1 MPLKVAIIGRP
12 NVGKST
18 LFNRLAGR
26 RIAIVDNQPGVT
38 RDRKDAKGN
47 LLGMPLKIVDTAG
60 YDEIY
65 GETLESHMR
74 EQTEQAIAI
83 ADLALFMIDA
93 RAGVTPLDKDFAQ
106 TVRKSQ
112 TQAVLIANK
121 AEGRAGEQGV
131 LDAWSLGLG
140 DPIAF
145 SAEHGEGLDEV
156 FQAIRLLLGEDEFE
170 KLMNEEEISQIS
182 SGHEE
187 ILDRL
192 SEIDIEDTSISDDAL
207 VAKIKALEGEE
218 DEKSSE
224 DSDNTPIKLAI
235 IGRPNVGKSTLINAL
250 VKAERVIVS
259 PEAGTT
265 RDSIDVE
272 WEWDN
277 RRIQLVDT
285 AGLRKKSKVTER
297 LERLSTGATI
307 HALKFAEI
315 VALVMDPRQAL
326 EKQDLQIADLTLREG
341 RGLVLVLTMSDMVSS
356 AKGLIQETKER
367 VAKLLPNAGNPPIV
381 LLSGLTGKGLEYLMP
396 AVAKVHANWRAKA
409 KTGDLNRWLR
419 HAVARHP
426 PPSVHGK
433 RIKPRYIAQIK
444 ARPPTFVLIASRG
457 ERTPEQYRRFL
468 INGLRDS
475 FGFHGTPV
483 RLMIRQGRNP
493 YESRGRRKSVGGKG

>member
-38 RDRKDAKGN
+38 RDRKDAKGT

-433 RIKPRYIAQIK
+433 RIKLRYIAQIK

-493 YESRGRRKSVGGKG
+493 YESRGRPKSVGGKG

>member
-38 RDRKDAKGN
+38 RDRKDAKGR
-47 LLGMPLKIVDTAG
+47 LLGMPLEIVDTAG

-65 GETLESHMR
+65 GETLESRMR

-140 DPIAF
+140 DPIPF

-156 FQAIRLLLGEDEFE
+156 FQAIRVLLGEAEFE
-170 KLMNEEEISQIS
+170 KLMNEEEISEIS
-182 SGHEE
+182 SAHEE

-207 VAKIKALEGEE
+207 VAKIESLEGEE
-218 DEKSSE
+218 EEKSSE
-224 DSDNTPIKLAI
+224 DSDNAPIKLAI

-277 RRIQLVDT
+277 RKIQLVDT

-356 AKGLIQETKER
+356 AKGLIQESKER

-493 YESRGRRKSVGGKG
+493 YESRDRRRSA

>member
-38 RDRKDAKGN
+38 RDRKESKGS
-47 LLGMPLKIVDTAG
+47 LLGLPLEIVDTAG

-65 GETLESHMR
+65 GERLESRMR
-74 EQTEQAIAI
+74 EQTERAIEI

-131 LDAWSLGLG
+131 LESWSLGLG
-140 DPIAF
+140 DPIPF
-145 SAEHGEGLDEV
+145 SAEHGEGLAEA
-156 FQAIRLLLGEDEFE
+156 FQAIRLLLGDEE
-170 KLMNEEEISQIS
+170 IERLMNEEEQDEVS
-182 SGHEE
+182 SDHEK

-192 SEIDIEDTSISDDAL
+192 SEIDIEDKSLDDDTL
-207 VAKIKALEGEE
+207 VAKIKALEGVEE
-218 DEKSSE
+218 DLDTDPIDES
-224 DSDNTPIKLAI
+224 PIKLAI
-235 IGRPNVGKSTLINAL
+235 VGRPNVGKSTLINAL
-250 VKAERVIVS
+250 VKSERLITS

-265 RDSIDVE
+265 RDSIDVKWE
-272 WEWDN
+272 WES
-277 RRIQLVDT
+277 RKIHLVDT

-307 HALKFAEI
+307 QALKYAEI
-315 VALVMDPRQAL
+315 VALVMDPEQAL

-341 RGLVLVLTMSDMVSS
+341 RGLVLVLTKSDLFSS
-356 AKGLIQETKER
+356 TKALIKDIRAR
-367 VAKLLPNAGNPPIV
+367 VARLIPNAGDPPVV
-381 LLSGLTGKGLEYLMP
+381 LLSGLTGKGLGFLMP
-396 AVAKVHANWRAKA
+396 AAVKVHANWRAKA

-419 HAVARHP
+419 HAIIRHP
-426 PPSVHGK
+426 PPSVNGK

-457 ERTPEQYRRFL
+457 ERTPEQYRRYL
-468 INGLRDS
+468 INGLRES
-475 FGFHGTPV
+475 FGFQGTPI
-483 RLMIRQGRNP
+483 RLIIRQGNNP
-493 YESRGRRKSVGGKG
+493 FAKGNRRKSR